1 MPQATASLNASGL
14 GSRALEV
21 MQPEDEST
29 TIRSGNR
36 IEILYTEHR
45 FQRDADGAIRRVD

>member
-1 MPQATASLNASGL
+1 
-14 GSRALEV
+14 